1 MYEVE
6 SELRMEGTKVRRQS
20 EDCAATVD
28 KKTSPRLQLLFNNL
42 FNTQHELAPSL
53 FLPPMRN
60 VKVHGPAKPLL
71 GNN

>member
-6 SELRMEGTKVRRQS
+6 SELRMEGTEVRRQS
-20 EDCAATVD
+20 EDCAARRPLV
-28 KKTSPRLQLLFNNL
+28 SSCYSHQL

-60 VKVHGPAKPLL
+60 VTVHGPAKPLL